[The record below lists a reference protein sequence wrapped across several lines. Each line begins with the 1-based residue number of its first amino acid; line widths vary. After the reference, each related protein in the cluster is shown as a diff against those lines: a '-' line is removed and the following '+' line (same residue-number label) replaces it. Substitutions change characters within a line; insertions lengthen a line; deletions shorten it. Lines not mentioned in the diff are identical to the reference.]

1 MCESSNLVT
10 FAQGHVS
17 SFGVGLFKE
26 NIDKFI
32 AYINKRL
39 LGADLTNKVEID
51 YVYEDGTVP
60 LDDVLDLGAIDDV
73 WCGDCKRPKLLV
85 RNIHINS
92 KDIIKRGID
101 LSFKI
106 DNVIYKKEFCS
117 KVFYEKMICA
127 EENKFN
133 NKDLEIDIICSG
145 KVLENGRAYICIE
158 ECESR
163 IIK

>member
-1 MCESSNLVT
+1 M
-10 FAQGHVS
+10 
-17 SFGVGLFKE
+17 
-26 NIDKFI
+26 
-32 AYINKRL
+32 
-39 LGADLTNKVEID
+39 
-51 YVYEDGTVP
+51 YEDGTVP

-92 KDIIKRGID
+92 KDITKRGID

-127 EENKFN
+127 ENNKFN
-133 NKDLEIDIICSG
+133 NKDLEIDVICSV
-145 KVLENGRAYICIE
+145 KVFENGRAYICIE
-158 ECESR
+158 DCESR